1 MPDIPSPGSVTA
13 PPLTSLALP
22 PGITI
27 AKGFTGLARYL
38 GDAIQRTAP
47 AIADGATDPTPVHQ
61 TRVATR
67 RLRSALAIFRPAIDV
82 PETQALNETLR
93 DFARALGPAREWDV
107 FLAGTAARI
116 AVLFPGQ
123 AGAEADMQ
131 PFLAACAARRA
142 AAYRDLDI
150 TAALPDIAARIAA
163 LTDSTAW
170 RNALPADIQAVLDE
184 PLEPF
189 AAAILRRRHRRV
201 RRAGKHFKSLEPEA
215 LHELRLAGKRLRYA
229 AEFFADLFDPP
240 AAARFIR
247 RLTRLQDRLG
257 EINDDAIIARL
268 LAGLD
273 SPEVAHGF
281 AAGAVRGFV
290 AGEGAHAGQRAA
302 QTWKRFRRL
311 PPFWA

>member
-1 MPDIPSPGSVTA
+1 MPDTHQPGPS
-13 PPLTSLALP
+13 LTSLALP
-22 PGITI
+22 PGLTV
-27 AKGFTGLARYL
+27 AEGFTGLARYL

-47 AIADGATDPTPVHQ
+47 GIADGAADPTPVHQ

-67 RLRSALAIFRPAIDV
+67 RLRSAIALFRPAIDT
-82 PETQALNETLR
+82 PETQALNEALR
-93 DFARALGPAREWDV
+93 EFARTLGPAREWDV
-107 FLAGTAARI
+107 FLAGTAARV
-116 AVLFPGQ
+116 AALFP
-123 AGAEADMQ
+123 AESDAQADME

-142 AAYRDLDI
+142 AAYQDLDI
-150 TAALPDIAARIAA
+150 TAALPGIAARIAA
-163 LTDSTAW
+163 ITDSTAW
-170 RNALPADIQAVLDE
+170 RDALPAEAQSALDE

-201 RRAGKHFKSLEPEA
+201 RRAGRHFKSLEPEA

-257 EINDDAIIARL
+257 EINDDSIIARL
-268 LAGLD
+268 LAELD
-273 SPEVAHGF
+273 PPEVAHGF

-290 AGEGAHAGQRAA
+290 AGEGAHAGKLAARA
-302 QTWKRFRRL
+302 WKRFRRL